1 MPVYRYPDITE
12 GEWVRRIAAAAA
24 RYRDGDIDHALCCA
38 AFGGDVALFC
48 EVMKRILLGTATPSM
63 VVPFR
68 SSAPTRHT

>member
-1 MPVYRYPDITE
+1 MATYTYPDISE
-12 GEWVRRIAAAAA
+12 DEWIRRIAAAAD
-24 RYRDGDIDHALCCA
+24 RYRDGAIDHTLCIT
-38 AFGGDVALFC
+38 AFGGDTALFC